1 MYTIKAYVDS
11 KEYTIHD
18 ARVKALTVGGNPY
31 FEIGDNINGSAT
43 FKVFPTHPYY
53 DNGNS
58 WTYSHLR
65 VYNGIIV
72 GYWN

>member
-1 MYTIKAYVDS
+1 MYTIKAYVDG

-31 FEIGDNINGSAT
+31 FEVGDNVNGSAT

-53 DNGNS
+53 DK
-58 WTYSHLR
+58 
-65 VYNGIIV
+65 V
-72 GYWN
+72 

>member
-43 FKVFPTHPYY
+43 FKVFPTHP
-53 DNGNS
+53 
-58 WTYSHLR
+58 
-65 VYNGIIV
+65 
-72 GYWN
+72 

>member
-31 FEIGDNINGSAT
+31 FEIGITST
-43 FKVFPTHPYY
+43 VQQPSRCFRHTR
-53 DNGNS
+53 
-58 WTYSHLR
+58 TMTRLR
-65 VYNGIIV
+65 S
-72 GYWN
+72 